1 MSDEYRHSLLITH
14 YSLLYIS
21 MSISS
26 LKSKIFS
33 NGNGHSDYWALVD
46 RITSSIYSSADINGV
61 LKLASVELGRALEAA
76 RLVAIIFEES
86 PARASSDYHAPDL
99 DSNTKEILRAVNLEV
114 MRGVGQWTDIRELS
128 DTFAA
133 EGGGFFSSQQLCETL
148 QKANIRSLV
157 VAPIKGDSQTIGA
170 IVIYWRKKRRLSD
183 RERQLVRALS
193 TNLGLAIY
201 HIRLQERARIAAD
214 REALTNR
221 LLTAIRSAVVAD
233 GVLKV
238 AVEGLGNALGL
249 TRAVIYMHSNESKDR
264 RAASSELVARAE
276 YRSSVLVPSLLG
288 STLDV
293 DGSPLIGQLLAGEII
308 IISDTTESHP
318 VVRAIGVRLGVQAL
332 ALAPIAYNGH
342 TVATLTLEQF
352 DRPREFSE
360 EEIRLIRLVTEQTAV
375 ALYQADLYRE
385 AQDAARR
392 EALVSRISSAIH
404 SSLDPD
410 TVLQTIVTEL
420 GAALA
425 VCRCRL
431 ALLPDPM
438 PEHIDITHDYTASCC
453 AGRASAMQTIPSI
466 NNLHLQAVL
475 SSKYPLAV
483 DDAVNDFRLGAF
495 RERFAKAGIKSLLVT
510 AIRLGG
516 RPIGI
521 FSLHHCE
528 EQHSWTEWEI
538 AVVGAVAE
546 QAAVAIR
553 QAELYREARESATG
567 AALVNQIVA
576 SIRRSLDVNETLQ
589 VAVDELGRALGANR
603 TYFRKLVNDKA
614 VVVAE
619 HLSNPRLSVK
629 QTHAAADDYIASYLS
644 EMRRTLI
651 INDVREFK
659 ATNPALA
666 ATVRVWQAEPI
677 NLSQIICPIFV
688 AGQFWGALT
697 IAQTDY
703 VRKWTSSEIAIV
715 EGVTAQVEVA
725 VSHSHLF
732 EEARRAAQVEA
743 LISHII
749 HGINQSNRLDEIF
762 PVIARELGAHLA
774 TSKLAVITFDQEA
787 RTLKVECEYADGE
800 VSRPERVYPLELYT
814 DFRSIVKDGLVQS
827 DDVESDPRFEPY
839 RAPFAQENIRAFMAS
854 YLYFNDMPRLCLAA
868 SMSDGPRRWTDD
880 EAHVMRAAA
889 DQVLIALERAELF
902 EQVSRGKYEW
912 EATFDAL
919 TDGILIFDQHGRLR
933 RVNEAGA
940 AFEMAEV
947 RDLIGRR
954 CCTLLQGI
962 EAESCRVAEVIRT
975 GRPVTFELVPERLKR
990 PVLVTMSPLIKK
1002 PDEQDP
1008 GPVGENWL
1016 TRRAVGAVCI
1026 VRDLSELRAAEA
1038 VAREQRGFLIK
1049 LIEHANDAI
1058 FALSPQGHL
1067 IWFNE
1072 QLMALSGYSR
1082 EELTASDSRQFLP
1095 TDEKRVP
1102 VERFARALSGQ
1113 AQTFEMYAIQ
1123 KGGDRRLLLI
1133 TYTPIYDE
1141 GRVTSVLSI
1150 ARDITEERLASE
1162 RAAQADKLRALGQLA
1177 SGVAHNFNNILAAVL
1192 GHAQLIRRDSR
1203 DDRTAQRIEII
1214 ERAALDGAQTVKR
1227 IQSFGLQQNGEV
1239 YDSVDLNQ
1247 ILQDSTNLTR
1257 ARWRDD
1263 AQARG
1268 LNYEVEVDL
1277 EPTPLVVGA
1286 ASELREVFVNIILNA
1301 LDAMPQGG
1309 LLRVT
1314 TEKKG
1319 EWVRT
1324 HFTDS
1329 GVGMSR
1335 EVCDHIFEPFFTTK
1349 GVTGMG
1355 LGLAVSY
1362 SIIERHGGRIE
1373 ARSNPGRGTTFTVTL
1388 PVAGAARKAAQ
1399 KDSSTVIAAASILVV
1414 DDDERVRTALAG
1426 MLSSAG
1432 HRAEQAANGPDALE
1446 KMRRDRFDLVFTDLS
1461 MPEMDGWAVAGEIR
1475 RNWPEVKIV
1484 LITGY
1489 ALGPETIKHRR
1500 ALVNEV
1506 IFKPIRFDDISATLS
1521 QVLS

>member
-1 MSDEYRHSLLITH
+1 MA
-14 YSLLYIS
+14 
-21 MSISS
+21 ISS
-26 LKSKIFS
+26 LKSKLFP
-33 NGNGHSDYWALVD
+33 NGNGHADPYALVE
-46 RITSSIYSSADINGV
+46 RITSSIYSSVDINDV
-61 LKLASVELGRALEAA
+61 LKLASGELGRALDAG
-76 RLVAIIFEES
+76 RLAVTVFEES
-86 PARASSDYHAPDL
+86 PARVCPDYHAPDL
-99 DSNTKEILRAVNLEV
+99 ELQA
-114 MRGVGQWTDIRELS
+114 RELLRS
-128 DTFAA
+128 LDPEVSRIVDAASDIIEIGDTFAPDAGGHSFSQEVA
-133 EGGGFFSSQQLCETL
+133 ESLREVG
-148 QKANIRSLV
+148 IRALAI
-157 VAPIKGDSQTIGA
+157 APIKGDGQTIGA
-170 IVIYWRKKRRLSD
+170 IVGYWRAKRRLSD
-183 RERQLVRALS
+183 KERQLIRVIAA
-193 TNLGLAIY
+193 NLGLAIY
-201 HIRLQERARIAAD
+201 HIRLQEKAKSAAD

-238 AVEGLGNALGL
+238 AVEGLGDALGV
-249 TRAVIYMHSNESKDR
+249 TRAIIYMHASR
-264 RAASSELVARAE
+264 RQAGASRLLARAE
-276 YRSSVLVPSLLG
+276 YRSSVLVPTLLG
-288 STLDV
+288 TTLDV
-293 DGSPLIGQLLAGEII
+293 EGSPIIGQLLAGELITI
-308 IISDTTESHP
+308 NDTNESHP
-318 VVRAIGVRLGVQAL
+318 VVRAIGVRLGVRAL
-332 ALAPIAYNGH
+332 ALAPISYNGQ
-342 TVATLTLEQF
+342 TVATLALEQF
-352 DRPREFSE
+352 DRPREFSQ
-360 EEIRLIRLVTEQTAV
+360 EEIRLIRLVAEQTAV

-385 AQDAARR
+385 AQEAARR
-392 EALVSRISSAIH
+392 EALISRISSAIH

-410 TVLQTIVTEL
+410 TVLETIVSEL

-438 PEHIDITHDYTASCC
+438 PEFIPITHDYTASCC
-453 AGRASAMQTIPSI
+453 SARPPAMEAIPSI
-466 NNLHLQAVL
+466 DNEHLQAVL
-475 SSKYPLAV
+475 ASMRPMAV
-483 DDAVNDFRLGAF
+483 DDVQGDKRLGAF
-495 RERFAKAGIKSLLVT
+495 RDRFRRADIKSLLVA

-528 EQHSWTEWEI
+528 QQHSWTDWEM
-538 AVVGAVAE
+538 AVVESVAE

-589 VAVDELGRALGANR
+589 VAVEELGRALGANR
-603 TYFRKLVNDKA
+603 TYFRKVIGEDA

-619 HLSNPRLSVK
+619 HLSDPALSVR
-629 QTHAAADDYIASYLS
+629 HVRAAADDYIASYLS
-644 EMRRTLI
+644 EKRRTLI
-651 INDVREFK
+651 LDDVRQFK
-659 ATNPALA
+659 ADNPALA
-666 ATVRVWQAEPI
+666 ATVRVWQTEPP

-688 AGQFWGALT
+688 SGQFWGALT
-697 IAQTDY
+697 IAQTDRQ
-703 VRKWTSSEIAIV
+703 RKWTSSEIALV

-732 EEARRAAQVEA
+732 EEAKRAAQLEA
-743 LISHII
+743 LVSHII
-749 HGINQSNRLDEIF
+749 HGINQSNSLDEIF
-762 PVIARELGAHLA
+762 PVIARELGEHLVA
-774 TSKLAVITFDQEA
+774 DRLAILMFDHEA
-787 RTLKVECEYADGE
+787 RVIRVACEYLNGD
-800 VSRPERVYPLELYT
+800 VSRPELVYPLDLFPN
-814 DFRSIVKDGLVQS
+814 FRAIVEDGLVRS
-827 DDVESDPRFEPY
+827 EDVVTDPRFEPY
-839 RAPFAQENIRAFMAS
+839 RDVFAQDGTRAFMAT
-854 YLYFNDMPRLCLAA
+854 YLYSNDAPRLGLAA
-868 SMSDGPRRWTDD
+868 TMKTGPRRWTDE
-880 EAHVMRAAA
+880 EAQVMRAAA
-889 DQVLIALERAELF
+889 DQMLIALQRAELF

-954 CCTLLQGI
+954 CCTLLEGI

-990 PVLVTMSPLIKK
+990 PVLVTMSPLLG
-1002 PDEQDP
+1002 EQ
-1008 GPVGENWL
+1008 GE
-1016 TRRAVGAVCI
+1016 REGAAGAVCI

-1038 VAREQRGFLIK
+1038 VAREQRGFLVK

-1058 FALSPQGHL
+1058 SALSPEGQI

-1072 QLMALSGYSR
+1072 QLTALSGYSR
-1082 EELTASDSRQFLP
+1082 EELVASHSRQFLAA
-1095 TDEKRVP
+1095 DDKRVA
-1102 VERFARALSGQ
+1102 VERFNRALAGQ
-1113 AQTFEMYAIQ
+1113 AQTFEMHAVR
-1123 KGGDRRLLLI
+1123 KNGERRLLLV

-1150 ARDITEERLASE
+1150 ARDVTEERLASE

-1192 GHAQLIRRDSR
+1192 GHAQLVKRDCR

-1239 YDSVDLNQ
+1239 YESVDLNQ
-1247 ILQDSTNLTR
+1247 IIQDSTNLTR

-1268 LNYEVEVDL
+1268 LSYDVEVEL
-1277 EPTPLVVGA
+1277 EPVPLVVGA

-1309 LLRVT
+1309 RLKIT
-1314 TEKKG
+1314 TERAG
-1319 EWVRT
+1319 AVVRT
-1324 HFTDS
+1324 SFTDS

-1373 ARSNPGRGTTFTVTL
+1373 AHSNPGRGSTFTVTL
-1388 PVAGAARKAAQ
+1388 PVAGPARKTAR
-1399 KDSSTVIAAASILVV
+1399 KDLSAVVDSASILVV

-1432 HRAEQAANGPDALE
+1432 HRAEQAASGPQALE
-1446 KMRRDRFDLVFTDLS
+1446 KMKSDRFDLVFTDLS
-1461 MPEMDGWAVAGEIR
+1461 MPEMDGWAVASEIR

-1489 ALGPETIKHRR
+1489 ALGPETVKHRR
-1500 ALVNEV
+1500 SLVNEV

>member
-1 MSDEYRHSLLITH
+1 MA
-14 YSLLYIS
+14 
-21 MSISS
+21 ISS
-26 LKSKIFS
+26 LTSKLFP
-33 NGNGHSDYWALVD
+33 NGNGHSDHSALVD
-46 RITSSIYSSADINGV
+46 RISSSIYSSADIASV
-61 LKLASVELGRALEAA
+61 LKLAAGELGRALEAA
-76 RLVAIIFEES
+76 RLTVMMLEES
-86 PARASSDYHAPDL
+86 PARVSSDYHAPDL
-99 DSNTKEILRAVNLEV
+99 ESHVKEMLRSIDTEV
-114 MRGVGQWTDIRELS
+114 MQDVDCSTDIRELS
-128 DTFAA
+128 DSFAA
-133 EGGGFFSSQQLCETL
+133 NGAGEFHSQQQLCESL
-148 QKANIRSLV
+148 QKANIRSLIT
-157 VAPIKGDSQTIGA
+157 APITGDGQTIGA
-170 IVIYWRKKRRLSD
+170 IVVYWRKKRRLSD
-183 RERQLVRALS
+183 REKQLVRLVAI
-193 TNLGLAIY
+193 NLGLAIY
-201 HIRLQERARIAAD
+201 HIRLQERAKCAAD

-238 AVEGLGNALGL
+238 AVDGLGDALGL
-249 TRAVIYMHSNESKDR
+249 TRAIIYMHSGKTEDR
-264 RAASSELVARAE
+264 VVAASQLLARAE
-276 YRSSVLVPSLLG
+276 YRSSVLVPTLLG
-288 STLDV
+288 STVDV
-293 DGSPLIGQLLAGEII
+293 AGSPLVSQLLAGEII
-308 IISDTTESHP
+308 TIGDMNECHS
-318 VVRAIGVRLGVQAL
+318 VVRAIGVRLGVRAL
-332 ALAPIAYNGH
+332 ALAPIAYNGQ
-342 TVATLTLEQF
+342 TVATLALEQF

-360 EEIRLIRLVTEQTAV
+360 EEIRLIRLVAEQTAV

-385 AQDAARR
+385 AQDSARR
-392 EALVSRISSAIH
+392 EALISRISSAIH

-410 TVLQTIVTEL
+410 TVLQTIVNEL

-431 ALLPDPM
+431 ALMPDPM
-438 PEHIDITHDYTASCC
+438 PESIPITHSYSAECC
-453 AGRASAMQTIPSI
+453 AHREPAMESIPTVE
-466 NNLHLQAVL
+466 NLHLQAVL
-475 SSKYPLAV
+475 SSRYPLAV
-483 DDAVNDFRLGAF
+483 DDAGGDTRLGRL
-495 RERFAKAGIKSLLVT
+495 RERFKRAGIKSLLVA

-516 RPIGI
+516 RPIGV

-528 EQHSWTEWEI
+528 QQHSWTEWEM
-538 AVVGAVAE
+538 AVVESVAE

-576 SIRRSLDVNETLQ
+576 SIRRSLDLNETLQ
-589 VAVDELGRALGANR
+589 VAVEELGRALGANR
-603 TYFRKLVNDKA
+603 AYFRKLIDDEA

-619 HLSNPRLSVK
+619 HLSDPELSVR
-629 QTHAAADDYIASYLS
+629 HVRAAADDYITSYLS
-644 EMRRTLI
+644 EKRRTLI
-651 INDVREFK
+651 IDDVREFK
-659 ATNPALA
+659 AVHSDMA
-666 ATVRVWQAEPI
+666 ATVSLWHTEPLNI
-677 NLSQIICPIFV
+677 SQIVCPVFIS
-688 AGQFWGALT
+688 GQFWGALT
-697 IAQTDY
+697 IAQTDR
-703 VRKWTSSEIAIV
+703 VRKWSSTEIALV

-725 VSHSHLF
+725 VSHSRLF
-732 EEARRAAQVEA
+732 EEAKRAAQLEA

-762 PVIARELGAHLA
+762 PVVARELGEHLA
-774 TSKLAVITFDQEA
+774 TDRLAILMFDQEA
-787 RTLKVECEYADGE
+787 RTISVECEYVSGE
-800 VSRPERVYPLELYT
+800 VSRPEMVYPLEAFAN
-814 DFRSIVKDGLVQS
+814 FRELVKDGMVRS
-827 DDVESDPRFEPY
+827 DDVVSDPRFDPY
-839 RAPFAQENIRAFMAS
+839 REPFESDGTRALMVT
-854 YLYFNDMPRLCLAA
+854 YLYYKGAPRLALAA
-868 SMSDGPRRWTDD
+868 SMKSGPRHWSDD

-889 DQVLIALERAELF
+889 DQVLIALDRAELF

-962 EAESCRVAEVIRT
+962 EAESCRVAEVIKT

-990 PVLVTMSPLIKK
+990 PVLVTMSPLVK
-1002 PDEQDP
+1002 EP
-1008 GPVGENWL
+1008 GKRDGSQEG
-1016 TRRAVGAVCI
+1016 AAGAVCI

-1058 FALSPQGHL
+1058 FALSPQGRL

-1072 QLMALSGYSR
+1072 QLTALSGYSR
-1082 EELTASDSRQFLP
+1082 DELVASNSRQFLA
-1095 TDEKRVP
+1095 TDEKRIP
-1102 VERFARALSGQ
+1102 VERFARALAGQ
-1113 AQTFEMYAIQ
+1113 AQTFEMHAVK
-1123 KGGDRRLLLI
+1123 KGGERCLLLI

-1177 SGVAHNFNNILAAVL
+1177 SGVAHNFNNILAAIL
-1192 GHAQLIRRDSR
+1192 GHAQLIRRDSKE
-1203 DDRTAQRIEII
+1203 DRTAQRIEII

-1239 YDSVDLNQ
+1239 YESVDLNQ

-1263 AQARG
+1263 AQSRG

-1277 EPTPLVVGA
+1277 KPVPLVVGG

-1309 LLRVT
+1309 RLKIT
-1314 TEKKG
+1314 TETVG
-1319 EWVRT
+1319 DIVRT
-1324 HFTDS
+1324 NFIDS

-1373 ARSNPGRGTTFTVTL
+1373 ARSNPGHGSTFTVYL
-1388 PVAGAARKAAQ
+1388 PIAGTAGKKAQ
-1399 KDSSTVIAAASILVV
+1399 EDRSTVVDAASILVV

-1432 HRAEQAANGPDALE
+1432 HRTVQAVSGPDALE
-1446 KMRRDRFDLVFTDLS
+1446 KMRSDRFDLVFTDLS

-1475 RNWPEVKIV
+1475 RRWPDVKIV

-1489 ALGPETIKHRR
+1489 ALGPETVKHRR